1 MILKV
6 NSFVVKLKILL
17 DHSSKSSA
25 FYLYYFRELKRKE
38 YSKVDKQDLV
48 KHKKKEQ
55 IELNRKNR

>member
-6 NSFVVKLKILL
+6 DSFVVKLKILL

-38 YSKVDKQDLV
+38 YSKVDK
-48 KHKKKEQ
+48 
-55 IELNRKNR
+55 